1 MYVSAPMDTFWIDP
15 APANDP
21 TASTRLWDAVIAH
34 LQPASRRVVR
44 PFRRARIL
52 VRTMTDVDIVPA
64 VWGLVPTWATA
75 PERREVAS
83 RHRLLDAEMVPGSSV
98 TGDLWAAVEPP
109 RRCLIPATGWTATG
123 SSDVLAF
130 VPEVTPVTF
139 AGLCNSVLVDGK
151 AIMTFGIFYRTMLAH
166 PYDGTAVPVL
176 VRVEDR
182 ARWLRC
188 SPAEARGLLRPPR
201 LRVVVRTVRRCA
213 NIAEVLYGPG
223 YADADIV

>member
-1 MYVSAPMDTFWIDP
+1 MDTFWIDP
-15 APANDP
+15 PPAADP
-21 TASTRLWDAVIAH
+21 TASMRLWDAVIAH

-52 VRTMTDVDIVPA
+52 VRTLTDVDIVPA

-75 PERREVAS
+75 GERREVAS
-83 RHRLLDAEMVPGSSV
+83 RYRLLDADLVPGSSV

-123 SSDVLAF
+123 SSGALAF
-130 VPEVTPVTF
+130 VPETTPVTF
-139 AGLCNSVLVDGK
+139 AGLCNSVLVEGK
-151 AIMTFGIFYRTMLAH
+151 AITTFGVFYRTMPVH
-166 PYDGTAVPVL
+166 PYDGTSVPVV

-201 LRVVVRTVRRCA
+201 LRVIARTVRRSA
-213 NIAEVLYGPG
+213 NTAEVLYGPG
-223 YADADIV
+223 YVDAEAG